1 MNEEVYAKN
10 LCSFAAVENA
20 RMKQN
25 MASQEHSSWQ
35 RNKSL
40 APEKLL
46 AAAKALHRKTSLTA
60 SDLAHILKLPQP
72 NALAL
77 LFRLERVGLAT
88 SELHNDA
95 RIRIFTAKH

>member
-1 MNEEVYAKN
+1 MNEEIYAKH
-10 LCSFAAVENA
+10 LRSFAVVENV
-20 RMKQN
+20 RMKQS
-25 MASQEHSSWQ
+25 MAGQEQSSWQ
-35 RNKSL
+35 RSKSL

-46 AAAKALHRKTSLTA
+46 AAARALSRKSSLTA

>member
-1 MNEEVYAKN
+1 MNEEIYAKH
-10 LCSFAAVENA
+10 LRSFAMVENV
-20 RMKQN
+20 RMKQS
-25 MASQEHSSWQ
+25 MAGQEQSSWQ
-35 RNKSL
+35 RSKSL

-46 AAAKALHRKTSLTA
+46 AAARALYRKSSLTA